1 MTVTILSCMMEIDWS
16 NDEIRLV
23 YPGPMMGPTRSP
35 GCLGWNQGDGVIRA
49 SCVFSEITD
58 D

>member
-1 MTVTILSCMMEIDWS
+1 MMSQRENEQQRAS
-16 NDEIRLV
+16 QQV
-23 YPGPMMGPTRSP
+23 S
-35 GCLGWNQGDGVIRA
+35 QGDGVIRA